1 MKQIPLTKGKKAR
14 VNDIDY
20 DRLLGIG
27 CWSCNNKGY
36 AVHYTTVHGEML
48 VLYMHRI
55 ILDAPAGMVV
65 DHINGDRLDNRRDNL
80 RLGTISQNNANRR
93 HYATSD
99 APFKGLS
106 WNRGKW
112 QVRIGVNGKRIYLGR
127 FESPTTAALM
137 YDAAARHFYPDFHR
151 CNFPKVATPATI
163 QTQLRDILSC
173 KNLL

>member
-1 MKQIPLTKGKKAR
+1 MKQITLTKGQTTC
-14 VNDIDY
+14 VDDTDY

-27 CWSCNNKGY
+27 RWSCNNKGY
-36 AVHYTTVHGEML
+36 AVHYTTVSGEML

-80 RLGTISQNNANRR
+80 RLGTISQNNANRQ
-93 HYATSD
+93 HYSTSE

-112 QVRIGVNGKRIYLGR
+112 QVRIGVNGRRVYLGR
-127 FESPTTAALM
+127 YASPTTAALM
-137 YDAAARHFYPDFHR
+137 YDAAARHFYPEFNR
-151 CNFPKVATPATI
+151 CNFPEVTTPAQLQAT
-163 QTQLRDILSC
+163 LRDILSR
-173 KNLL
+173 KQLL